1 MRYLGK
7 YAISNHFV
15 DKYFRRVYNSDGVIC
30 VKYAHYEFDKISNR
44 NDSSYIFQ
52 YVCDRR
58 LTDIYHSHDFFELCV
73 VLCGSATEYFN
84 GRSRIITEGTATL
97 IKPYEPHCF
106 TAQSEGMRLACLSV
120 EKEEALQLFETFGV
134 SLPERDIVFKLDN
147 AASLVSE
154 AISSPLPERK
164 YKLLFCR
171 ILDILEDCRGESVPY
186 ILQNA
191 VRKMRQP
198 ENMCLGIPRLTEL
211 SGYSRS
217 HLARLVRQYY
227 GCSLQEL
234 IIQLRLE
241 EAYKQI
247 ILTKDSPEEIAYKVG
262 YSSFSHFQKVF
273 KKTFG
278 VTPAVLRKTRATRT
292 V

>member
-15 DKYFRRVYNSDGVIC
+15 DKYFRRVYNSDGVIY

-44 NDSSYIFQ
+44 KDSKYIFQ

-58 LTDIYHSHDFFELCV
+58 LTDLYHSHDFFELCV

-97 IKPYEPHCF
+97 IKPNEPHCF
-106 TAQSEGMRLACLSV
+106 TAQSEGIRLACLSV
-120 EKEEALQLFETFGV
+120 EKEEALRLFEAFDV
-134 SLPERDIVFKLDN
+134 SIPQKDIVFKVDN

-154 AISSPLPERK
+154 AITSALPERK

-171 ILDILEDCRGESVPY
+171 MLDILADFRNESIPY
-186 ILQNA
+186 ILKNA
-191 VRKMRQP
+191 VRRMRQL
-198 ENMCLGIPRLTEL
+198 ENMRLGIPRLTEL

-234 IIQLRLE
+234 IIQLRLD

-247 ILTKDSPEEIAYKVG
+247 ILSKDSPEEIGYKVG

-273 KKTFG
+273 KRVFG
-278 VTPAVLRKTRATRT
+278 VTPAVLRKNNATWT

>member
-1 MRYLGK
+1 
-7 YAISNHFV
+7 
-15 DKYFRRVYNSDGVIC
+15 
-30 VKYAHYEFDKISNR
+30 
-44 NDSSYIFQ
+44 
-52 YVCDRR
+52 
-58 LTDIYHSHDFFELCV
+58 
-73 VLCGSATEYFN
+73 
-84 GRSRIITEGTATL
+84 
-97 IKPYEPHCF
+97 
-106 TAQSEGMRLACLSV
+106 
-120 EKEEALQLFETFGV
+120 
-134 SLPERDIVFKLDN
+134 
-147 AASLVSE
+147 
-154 AISSPLPERK
+154 
-164 YKLLFCR
+164 
-171 ILDILEDCRGESVPY
+171 
-186 ILQNA
+186 
-191 VRKMRQP
+191 
-198 ENMCLGIPRLTEL
+198 MCLGIPRLTEL

>member
-1 MRYLGK
+1 MFDFLLY
-7 YAISNHFV
+7 HFV
-15 DKYFRRVYNSDGVIC
+15 DKYFRRVYNSDGVIY

-44 NDSSYIFQ
+44 KDSKYIFQ

-58 LTDIYHSHDFFELCV
+58 LTDLYHSHDFFELCV

-97 IKPYEPHCF
+97 IKPNEPHCF
-106 TAQSEGMRLACLSV
+106 TAQSEGIRLACLSV
-120 EKEEALQLFETFGV
+120 EKEEALRLFEAFDV
-134 SLPERDIVFKLDN
+134 SIPQKDIVFKVDN

-154 AISSPLPERK
+154 AITSALPERK

-171 ILDILEDCRGESVPY
+171 MLDILADFRNESIPY
-186 ILQNA
+186 ILKNA
-191 VRKMRQP
+191 VRRMRQL
-198 ENMCLGIPRLTEL
+198 ENMRLGIPRLTEL

-234 IIQLRLE
+234 IIQLRLD

-247 ILTKDSPEEIAYKVG
+247 ILSKDSPEEIGYKVG

-273 KKTFG
+273 KRVFG
-278 VTPAVLRKTRATRT
+278 VTPAVLRKNNATWT